1 MLGTPDGFQL
11 NVPIPGLE
19 SFMATNHFAGEES
32 FLPSLDDVNAELQ
45 EKYADVYGPDQDYRP
60 NLTVAF
66 YSFRIMMGLG
76 FLMLGVSARVLAH

>member
-1 MLGTPDGFQL
+1 
-11 NVPIPGLE
+11 
-19 SFMATNHFAGEES
+19 MATNHFAGEES

-76 FLMLGVSARVLAH
+76 FLMLGVSLLGFWLIRGDKNQQVRGLG